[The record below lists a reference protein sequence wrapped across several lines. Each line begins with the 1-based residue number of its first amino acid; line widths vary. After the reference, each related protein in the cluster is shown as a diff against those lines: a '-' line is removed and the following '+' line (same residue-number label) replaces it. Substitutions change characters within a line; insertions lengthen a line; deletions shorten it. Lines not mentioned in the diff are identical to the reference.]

1 MDIIDLQTIRRALD
15 LPRAVDRMRAAL
27 VAQSAGEC
35 DTPMPMHL
43 DVPAESA
50 EVHVKSSYRRGGR
63 FFAVKVA
70 TGFPGNAARG
80 LSVGDGFVVLMSAET
95 GAPVALLE
103 DGGYLTDL
111 RTAAVSAMMAR
122 ELGRTDASLG
132 ILGTG
137 IQARF
142 QARLH
147 AAVLPV
153 KTIRIWGR
161 TAANVEQ
168 CVSDIR
174 ADLPSCEVE
183 PAASPAEV
191 AARCRLLVT
200 ATGSRAPLLRAADLL
215 PGTHVSAVGS
225 DSIGKQELEPAILDR
240 ASLLL
245 VDSLAQCRKLGELQ
259 HAPEAAASAVEIGA
273 YCRSPITYDED
284 RITVCD
290 FTGLGVED
298 LFIAEQA
305 YELVQQSR

>member
-1 MDIIDLQTIRRALD
+1 MDTIDLETIRGTLD
-15 LPRAVDRMRAAL
+15 LPRAVDCMRAAL

-43 DVPAESA
+43 GIPAESA

-70 TGFPGNAARG
+70 TGFPKNATRG
-80 LSVGDGFVVLMSAET
+80 LSVGDGFVVLMSAGT
-95 GAPVALLE
+95 GAPVALFE

-111 RTAAVSAMMAR
+111 RTAAVSAMVAR

-132 ILGTG
+132 LLGTG

-147 AAVLPV
+147 AAVLPL

-161 TAANVEQ
+161 TATSVER
-168 CVSDIR
+168 CVADIG
-174 ADLPSCEVE
+174 AELPGVQVE
-183 PAASPAEV
+183 AAGSPAEV

-200 ATGSRAPLLRAADLL
+200 ATASRAPLLRSADLL

-225 DSIGKQELEPAILDR
+225 DSPGKQELEAAILEG

-245 VDSLAQCRKLGELQ
+245 VDSKLQCEKLGELQ

-284 RITVCD
+284 GITVCD